1 MGAKCDLKHFNMCS
15 EPPKTQI
22 LSSEIQKS
30 QQEKAGEAAI

>member
-1 MGAKCDLKHFNMCS
+1 MGAKCDLNTSTCAV
-15 EPPKTQI
+15 I